1 MVHPL
6 WVPLKTEGGSHGVIT
21 TDNSLKEQLRWACW
35 VGHRL
40 LLASSPFPPV
50 TFPPVTMQ
58 HGGSGAGGLIVVIVM
73 VVVLN
78 LQGRYNITEAGSD
91 SGGVQGRRHRR
102 RRQRVVVVTAT
113 GGFLF
118 GSASWRIWISNYV
131 LRGVSRRACT
141 LFHGTS
147 QLFHAPPFSRAC
159 TVSNT
164 ARHTIMRCRDARP

>member
-1 MVHPL
+1 M
-6 WVPLKTEGGSHGVIT
+6 G
-21 TDNSLKEQLRWACW
+21 R
-35 VGHRL
+35 RL
-40 LLASSPFPPV
+40 LSASSPFPPV
-50 TFPPVTMQ
+50 TFPPVTTQPVTMP
-58 HGGSGAGGLIVVIVM
+58 STNDLVVAAEREVSSSWSSWWPS
-73 VVVLN
+73 LD
-78 LQGRYNITEAGSD
+78 LQGRYNITEAGSN
-91 SGGVQGRRHRR
+91 GGGAQGRRHMQ